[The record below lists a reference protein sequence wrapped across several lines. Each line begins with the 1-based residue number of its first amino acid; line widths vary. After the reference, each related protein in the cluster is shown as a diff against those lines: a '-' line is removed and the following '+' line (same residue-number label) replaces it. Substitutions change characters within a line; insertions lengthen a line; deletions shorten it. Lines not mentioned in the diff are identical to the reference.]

1 MSEIE
6 DNISDEELANS
17 APLLFG
23 IDKSTLEKGK
33 GGLSA
38 PDDYFDTL
46 SSRIQDKIQAETP
59 VQAEA
64 SLIARIFKRKII
76 WAIPIMAG
84 IVTTIFI
91 YNQPDKTA
99 ELADVP
105 DSYAEIEFDNLDEMH
120 VDELVEEFSA
130 FTLEDEDLNLLAEE
144 GENSLLAS
152 LDTDTEFEDFF
163 DLDNDD
169 FWDEGSAQP
178 EENFTED
185 DLQMIEDYFSDESAE
200 FDFDVL
206 TEQNEND
213 ESN

>member
-6 DNISDEELANS
+6 DNISDEELANN

-23 IDKSTLEKGK
+23 IDKSTLQKGK

-105 DSYAEIEFDNLDEMH
+105 DSYAEIEFDNLDGMH
-120 VDELVEEFSA
+120 VDELVEEFST

-163 DLDNDD
+163 DSDNDD

-178 EENFTED
+178 EENFTKD
-185 DLQMIEDYFSDESAE
+185 DLQMIEDYFSDESTE